1 MGSIQIPHRSLWRLA
16 RFFVGRKERIAVES
30 LEVFDG
36 GSGRRGSREFSNSV
50 CGTCTRGPNFTCFW
64 GNLIQDEKNV
74 SGAPVIAYQGTS
86 FFGVWYLNRLLQ
98 QDGIQVQWD
107 LSKSHPF
114 AV

>member
-1 MGSIQIPHRSLWRLA
+1 M
-16 RFFVGRKERIAVES
+16 
-30 LEVFDG
+30 
-36 GSGRRGSREFSNSV
+36 
-50 CGTCTRGPNFTCFW
+50 
-64 GNLIQDEKNV
+64 